1 MPPLK
6 RRRSGQ
12 MGYFCGRMS
21 ETSSSPSSNAPLP
34 VGAYPMTRRVG
45 DLLFLS
51 GVGPRKPK
59 SDTSAASVPGLVL
72 DADGKVVDY
81 DFEAQVHSVMANVKT
96 ILVEAG
102 AQWDQLVDITVFLT
116 DMKRDFATFNRLY
129 AEYFAD
135 VNPKPC
141 RTTVEVLSL
150 PTPIAVELK
159 CIAAL

>member
-1 MPPLK
+1 
-6 RRRSGQ
+6 

-21 ETSSSPSSNAPLP
+21 ETPSSSSSNAPQP

-59 SDTSAASVPGLVL
+59 SDTSAAAVPGLVL
-72 DADGKVVDY
+72 DAQGNILDY

-96 ILVEAG
+96 ILEEAG

-129 AEYFAD
+129 AEYFSD